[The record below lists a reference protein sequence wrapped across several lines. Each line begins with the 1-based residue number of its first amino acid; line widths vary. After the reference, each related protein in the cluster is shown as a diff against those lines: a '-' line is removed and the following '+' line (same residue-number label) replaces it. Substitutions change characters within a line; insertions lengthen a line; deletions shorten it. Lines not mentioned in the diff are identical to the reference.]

1 MAAKRVIDGDGH
13 VMENAEGLA
22 TFLPSPYRE
31 AGPFTWFDLIAPID
45 HLHVMRG
52 QMLPGAFRQDVGPA
66 DWRAFLDDV
75 GIERT
80 VLYPSKF
87 LAYGKIVDLDAAIA
101 VTRAYNDWLYH
112 TYLQADGRFHGMA
125 LIPLQDPPAA
135 VAELRRA
142 VSELGMCGAML
153 PATGL
158 SENLGAKAYW
168 PIYQEADRLR
178 CCLAVHGGCH
188 DGLGMDNLNVF
199 PAVHALGHAFA
210 VTIGFSAV
218 IANGVLD
225 RFPNTRFA
233 FLEGGV
239 AWLLLAIERLSGS
252 WRAFHP
258 YNPRGE
264 LLTLP
269 ADRTVG
275 DYVLGLIGAGR
286 LFIGCEGNEPALP
299 YVVKIAGSAGLLY
312 SSDFPHE
319 VNNESC
325 KEELDKLRETSDLT
339 PTDVEAILCRNAER
353 FYRFPALVTQP
364 ARGG

>member
-1 MAAKRVIDGDGH
+1 MDAIRVIDSDGH
-13 VMENAEGLA
+13 VMENAEGIA
-22 TFLPSPYRE
+22 AHLPSPYRE
-31 AGPFTWFDLIAPID
+31 AGPFSWFDLIAPID
-45 HLHVMRG
+45 HLHVLRG
-52 QMLPGAFRQDVGPA
+52 QMPPGAFRQDVGPA
-66 DWRAFLDDV
+66 DWLTFLDDV

-87 LAYGKIVDLDAAIA
+87 LAYGKITDLDAAIA
-101 VTRAYNDWLYH
+101 VTRAYNDWLH
-112 TYLQADGRFHGMA
+112 ATYLRANDRFHGMA

-135 VAELRRA
+135 AAELRRA
-142 VSELGMCGAML
+142 VTELGMRGAML

-168 PIYQEADRLR
+168 PVYAEADRLG

-199 PAVHALGHAFA
+199 PAVHALGHPFG
-210 VTIGFSAV
+210 VTIGFSAL
-218 IANGVLD
+218 IANGVFD

-252 WRAFHP
+252 WRAFRP
-258 YNPRGE
+258 YNPRQE

-269 ADRTVG
+269 DDRSVG
-275 DYVLGLIGAGR
+275 DYILRLIEAGR
-286 LFIGCEGNEPALP
+286 LFVGCEGDEPALP
-299 YVVKIAGSAGLLY
+299 YTVRVAGSQCLLY

-319 VNNESC
+319 VNLATC
-325 KEELDKLRETSDLT
+325 KEELEELQETPELT
-339 PTDVEAILCRNAER
+339 PADVAAILHGNAER
-353 FYRFPALVTQP
+353 FYGFPARVS
-364 ARGG
+364 AAAG